1 MDLHTTV
8 DTEKYSEM
16 MGRADVAVLSLY
28 YATNR
33 NIPASE
39 LQKGIYNLPL
49 DKGHLKASNQQG
61 HHC

>member
-33 NIPASE
+33 NIPASQ
-39 LQKGIYNLPL
+39 L
-49 DKGHLKASNQQG
+49 
-61 HHC
+61 